1 MDHPSNNSDQ
11 AHPEPLEDQDEE
23 MLIDTSDMSDEKR
36 AALEVAEGARDNSS
50 EKESFGRQLF
60 MGVFRPELLYPFPEQ
75 SDEEAKVGDELLGK
89 VIPFLKEHL
98 DPEEVDE
105 KCDVPEHIVKGLA
118 EMGLFAMKVPKEY
131 GGLGL
136 SQVNYNRVM
145 AAIAS
150 YCGSTAVLLSAH
162 QSIGVPQPLKLFGT
176 EEQKRRYLPRFKDG
190 AISAFALTE
199 IDVGSDPAKM
209 TTEAT
214 LSEDGDHYL
223 ISGTKLYTTN
233 GPIADLLVVMAKTAP
248 KIVRGKEMAQISAFI
263 VEGNSPGIKLKH
275 RCDFMGIRGIHNG
288 LMEFDQVKVP
298 KENLLVGEGK
308 GLKLALA
315 TLNTGRLT
323 LPAACAGMG
332 RQCLSIVRRWGN
344 MRVQWGLP
352 VGYHENGR
360 QKISQIARSTFAM
373 EAVAWLTSHWADRD
387 DLDIRIEAAMAK
399 LFCTEECWSVVDTA
413 MQFRGGRGYEKAK
426 SLKERGEDPWP
437 IERMM
442 RESRINTIIEGTS
455 DIMRLFLAREAM
467 DPHLKVAA
475 DLLKRHTPTGDKI
488 KAGMKLASYYGTWYP
503 SQWVNKSLWSSYE
516 ELEELSDHFH
526 YVDSTCHRL
535 ARSIFHAMGM
545 HREKLERRQNL
556 LGRLMDIGTEL
567 FAMSAVCSYAMHL
580 KGKNPDAVDLADN
593 WCTHARKKVER
604 LFDDLHNNQDRMD
617 NKMAKDVLEGKFK
630 WMENDIVPIGKELED
645 AE

>member
-1 MDHPSNNSDQ
+1 MV
-11 AHPEPLEDQDEE
+11 
-23 MLIDTSDMSDEKR
+23 IDTSDMNEGKR
-36 AALEVAEGARDNSS
+36 SALEVAEGARDTSS
-50 EKESFGRQLF
+50 DKDSFGRQLF
-60 MGVFRPELLYPFPEQ
+60 MGVFRPDLLFPFPQQ
-75 SDEEAKVGDELLGK
+75 SADEKKIGDDLVAKVCAY
-89 VIPFLKEHL
+89 LKENL

-105 KCDVPEHIVKGLA
+105 QRDVPKKVVKELGA
-118 EMGLFAMKVPKEY
+118 MGLFAMKVPKEY

-176 EEQKRRYLPRFKDG
+176 PEQKKRFLPRFKDG
-190 AISAFALTE
+190 AVSAFALTE
-199 IDVGSDPAKM
+199 IDVGSDPAQM
-209 TTEAT
+209 STEAV
-214 LSEDGDHYL
+214 LSEDGNFYV
-223 ISGTKLYTTN
+223 INGKKLYTTN
-233 GPIADLLVVMAKTAP
+233 GPIADLMVVMAKTPP
-248 KIVRGKEMAQISAFI
+248 KMLRGNLVPQISAFI
-263 VEGNSPGIKLKH
+263 VEGNSPGIELLH

-288 LMEFDQVKVP
+288 LMEFKNVKVP

-323 LPAACAGMG
+323 LPAACAGISK
-332 RQCLSIVRRWGN
+332 QCLSIVRRWGN
-344 MRVQWGLP
+344 MRKQWGLP

-373 EAVAWLTSHWADRD
+373 EAVACITSHWADRPE
-387 DLDIRIEAAMAK
+387 LDIRIEAAMAK
-399 LFCTEECWSVVDTA
+399 LFSTEECWKVVDTT
-413 MQFRGGRGYEKAK
+413 MQFRGGRGYEKAA
-426 SLKERGEDPWP
+426 SLKARGEDPWP
-437 IERMM
+437 VERMM

-475 DLLKRHTPTGDKI
+475 DLLKRSTPTTDKI
-488 KAGMKLASYYGTWYP
+488 KAGVKMAGYYGTWYP

-535 ARSIFHAMGM
+535 ARTIFHNMGI

-567 FAMSAVCSYAMHL
+567 FVMAAVCSYAVQL
-580 KGKNPDAVDLADN
+580 RKEKPESVELAEN
-593 WCTHARKKVER
+593 WCIHARKKVEQ
-604 LFDDLHNNQDRMD
+604 LFEDLSNNQDALD
-617 NKMAKDVLEGKFK
+617 NKLAGDVLKGQMR
-630 WMENDIVPIGKELED
+630 WMEVGIVSIGEEPLVSPE
-645 AE
+645 

>member
-1 MDHPSNNSDQ
+1 MSE
-11 AHPEPLEDQDEE
+11 PEHLADQDEE
-23 MLIDTSDMSDEKR
+23 MLIDTSEMSEGKR
-36 AALEVAEGARDNSS
+36 AALEIAEGARDTTSN
-50 EKESFGRQLF
+50 KDSFGGQLF
-60 MGVFRPELLYPFPEQ
+60 MGVFRPEMLYPFPEQ
-75 SDEEAKVGDELLGK
+75 TPEDKKVGDDLLAL
-89 VIPFLKEHL
+89 VIPYLKENL
-98 DPEEVDE
+98 DPEMVDE
-105 KCDVPEHIVKGLA
+105 QRDVPKEVVDGLA
-118 EMGLFAMKVPKEY
+118 KMGLFAMKVPKEY
-131 GGLGL
+131 NGLGL
-136 SQVNYNRVM
+136 NQVNYNRVM

-176 EEQKRRYLPRFKDG
+176 EEQKRRYLPRFREG

-209 TTEAT
+209 TTEAH
-214 LSEDGDHYL
+214 LSEDGTHYIL
-223 ISGTKLYTTN
+223 SGVKLYTTN
-233 GPIADLLVVMAKTAP
+233 GPIADLMVVMAKTPP
-248 KIVRGKEMAQISAFI
+248 KMVRGKEVAQITAFI
-263 VEGNSPGIKLKH
+263 VEGNSPGIKLLH

-288 LMEFDQVKVP
+288 LMEFKDVKVP
-298 KENLLVGEGK
+298 KENVLVGEGK

-323 LPAACAGMG
+323 LPAACAGMS

-344 MRVQWGLP
+344 MRVQWGSP

-360 QKISQIARSTFAM
+360 NKISMIARTTFAL
-373 EAVAWLTSHWADRD
+373 EAVTWLTSHWADRD

-399 LFCTEECWSVVDTA
+399 LFCTEECWKVVDTT
-413 MQFRGGRGYEKAK
+413 MQFRAGRGYEKAQ
-426 SLKERGEDPWP
+426 SLKDRGEDPWP
-437 IERMM
+437 VERMM

-467 DPHLKVAA
+467 DPHLKVAG
-475 DLLKRHTPTGDKI
+475 DLLKRNTPASDKI
-488 KAGMKLASYYGTWYP
+488 KAGIKVAGYYGTWYP

-535 ARSIFHAMGM
+535 ARSIFHAMGT

-567 FAMSAVCSYAMHL
+567 FAMSATCSYAMSI
-580 KGKNPDAVDLADN
+580 KKDQPEAVELADN
-593 WCTHARKKVER
+593 WCSHARLKIER
-604 LFDDLHNNQDRMD
+604 LFDDLHNNHDNMD
-617 NKMAKDVLEGKFK
+617 NKLAGEVLEGKYQ
-630 WMENDIVPIGKELED
+630 WMEKDIVPIGDEPKL
-645 AE
+645 